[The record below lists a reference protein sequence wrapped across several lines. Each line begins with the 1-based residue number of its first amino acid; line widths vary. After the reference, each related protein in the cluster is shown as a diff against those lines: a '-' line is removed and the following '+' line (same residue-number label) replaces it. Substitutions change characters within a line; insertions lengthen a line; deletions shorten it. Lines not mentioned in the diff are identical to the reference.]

1 MNNKYVFMAFAKG
14 NETKESAGSFKKYEG
29 FGISKILAVNP
40 TKKELEA
47 ILGREIANEPTY
59 VDKDANGV
67 DRVKLSFVMQTV
79 ADKNAGI
86 DIITIGNLWLKKQT
100 RVSQSG
106 KTQMIDKYGTTKW
119 LTKDE
124 LTSPIDAFDNASAR
138 PTCNGEEEL
147 TNLLRIH
154 NNINPAIKYN
164 QNTGVWSFVEG
175 NLTDSEARIDNVAK
189 LFSGDVSEI
198 KAILN
203 DKPDN
208 LINVLYY
215 VSQVENKE
223 YQNVY
228 LNKVTSIYAKN
239 LNPVKD
245 NVLNKQQAGGLPGV
259 NFYFGNLRERVLE
272 PTDIGNVDPNYVPKN
287 EGADDDLPW
296 A

>member
-1 MNNKYVFMAFAKG
+1 MSNKYVFMAFAKG

-67 DRVKLSFVMQTV
+67 DRVKLSFVMQTIP
-79 ADKNAGI
+79 DKNAGI

-100 RVSQSG
+100 RISQSG
-106 KTQMIDKYGTTKW
+106 KTQLIDKYGTVKW
-119 LTKDE
+119 LMKDD
-124 LTSPIDAFDNASAR
+124 LKSPVEAFDNASAR

-164 QNTGVWSFVEG
+164 QNTNVWSFVEG
-175 NLTDSEARIDNVAK
+175 DLTNSEARIDDIAK
-189 LFSGDVSEI
+189 LFKGDVSEI

-208 LINVLYY
+208 LINTLYY
-215 VSQVENKE
+215 VSETDGKE
-223 YQNVY
+223 YQNIC
-228 LNKVTSIYAKN
+228 LNKVASIYAKN

-245 NVLNKQQAGGLPGV
+245 YVLNKQQAGGYPGV
-259 NFYFGNLRERVLE
+259 KFYFGNLRERIVE
-272 PTDIGNVDPNYVPKN
+272 PTAVEDLPVSGAMPANGNT
-287 EGADDDLPW
+287 DDLPW